1 MNQFKK
7 TILITGG
14 AGFIGSHLVRLF
26 VNKYPEYKIV
36 NLDKLTYAGNLDN
49 LKDIEGRSNYEFVKG
64 DICNQTELQKI
75 FSDHKI
81 DNVIH
86 LAAESHVDRSISNPL
101 EFVQTN
107 VIGTVNLLNTAK
119 NNWNIESSENIFYH
133 VSTDEVYGSL
143 GEEGLFLETTPYD
156 PRSPYSASKASS
168 DHFVRAYQETYGLNI
183 KISNCSN
190 NYGSHQFPEKLI
202 PLIINNILNKK
213 PLPIYGKGD
222 NVRDWLHVVDHA
234 EAIDLIFHQGKI
246 GETFNIGGHNERKNI
261 EIVKLL
267 IDLVDEKLNRD
278 KGESLNLIT
287 YVKDRAGHDQR
298 YAIDAEK
305 LKTKLGWTPRYTV
318 EQGIEETVE
327 WYLNNMEWV
336 ENIVSGDYLNYYENQ
351 YVDR

>member
-305 LKTKLGWTPRYTV
+305 LKTNLGWTPRYTV
-318 EQGIEETVE
+318 EQGIEKTVE